1 MDDVKKMDEET
12 RKKVIKYQENKI
24 KMLIETHPEF
34 IKYDK
39 LTGHKEDMMNFILKM
54 LKILPEKR
62 LKSEELIIPNGV
74 FLQ

>member
-1 MDDVKKMDEET
+1 MENVKEMNEENS
-12 RKKVIKYQENKI
+12 KNLVIYQEKRIKKLINK
-24 KMLIETHPEF
+24 HPQF

-54 LKILPEKR
+54 LKILPEER